1 MCVVHSEGSNI
12 SILAL
17 KIDPQNVPKCSKNLR
32 HSAWTGK
39 RDFCTEA
46 ITFAEFRECMIRL
59 PEYVAE
65 SDIREMFEMADT
77 NKDGV
82 LDIQEFEKIVSKR
95 N

>member
-1 MCVVHSEGSNI
+1 MCVFHSEGSNI

-17 KIDPQNVPKCSKNLR
+17 NIDPQIVPKILS
-32 HSAWTGK
+32 HSARTGK

>member
-1 MCVVHSEGSNI
+1 
-12 SILAL
+12 
-17 KIDPQNVPKCSKNLR
+17 
-32 HSAWTGK
+32 
-39 RDFCTEA
+39 
-46 ITFAEFRECMIRL
+46 MIRL

-82 LDIQEFEKIVSKR
+82 LDIQEFEKIVSKI